1 MFFKKK
7 QKGFQEADNTAVF
20 TTKYVIKDKKP
31 ITYVTHEEED
41 GAWQFFSSDEF
52 ENFEDVA
59 MIVGLGEIIALDPS
73 VLELVDMPVGH
84 YAIRETTNDKWSIRQ
99 QVNAPDIG

>member
-7 QKGFQEADNTAVF
+7 QKKFEEADNIAVF
-20 TTKYVIKDKKP
+20 TTNYVMKDRKP

-52 ENFEDVA
+52 ENYEDVA
-59 MIVGLGEIIALDPS
+59 MIVGLGEIVALDHS
-73 VLELVDMPVGH
+73 LLELADMPVGH
-84 YAIRETTNDKWSIRQ
+84 FAVRETPNDKWSIRQ
-99 QVNAPDIG
+99 QVDAPDGA

>member
-7 QKGFQEADNTAVF
+7 QKKFQEADNTAVF
-20 TTKYVIKDKKP
+20 TTKYIISDKKP

-41 GAWQFFSSDEF
+41 CAWQFFSTDEF
-52 ENFEDVA
+52 ENFEEVA

-73 VLELVDMPVGH
+73 LLELADMPVGH
-84 YAIRETTNDKWSIRQ
+84 YAIRETVNDNWSIRQ
-99 QVNAPDIG
+99 QVNPPDIG